1 MTRIPSP
8 VLEITEDIIASAEKR
23 HSGHCMIAETVKNA
37 VPDASYISVDLATTS
52 FTILKDGLR
61 YTYLTPAP
69 AQAALVNFDQGNHTE
84 PFTVRLKKGVATTSG
99 RVKKKGA
106 TKATL
111 VPNSSANHVPTRAG
125 GKPPPKGALRSGGT
139 GTPNSKD
146 KITGV
151 GSRRSFGIK
160 NLKL

>member
-8 VLEITEDIIASAEKR
+8 VLDITEDIIASSEKR
-23 HSGHCMIAETVKNA
+23 HSGHCMIAETVKVA
-37 VPDASYISVDLATTS
+37 VPDATYISVDLATTS

-61 YTYLTPAP
+61 YTFLTPAS
-69 AQAALVNFDQGNHTE
+69 AQAALVNFDQGQHTE
-84 PFTVRLKKGVATTSG
+84 PFTVRLKKGIATTAG
-99 RVKKKGA
+99 RRSKGA
-106 TKATL
+106 R
-111 VPNSSANHVPTRAG
+111 PTGAKLKLTEGNPPQRTG
-125 GKPPPKGALRSGGT
+125 GKPPPLGVLHSGGT
-139 GTPNSKD
+139 GTPKD

>member
-8 VLEITEDIIASAEKR
+8 TLEITEEIIASAEKR
-23 HSGHCMIAETVKNA
+23 HSGHCMIAETVKVA
-37 VPDASYISVDLATTS
+37 VPDARYISVDLATTS
-52 FTILKDGLR
+52 FTIPKDGLR
-61 YTYLTPAP
+61 YTFLTPAP

-84 PFTVRLKKGVATTSG
+84 PFTVRLRKGIATTSG
-99 RVKKKGA
+99 RTKKGKYVK
-106 TKATL
+106 KATL
-111 VPNSSANHVPTRAG
+111 TTSSHENHTPKREG
-125 GKPPPKGALRSGGT
+125 GKPPPKGALSSGGT
-139 GTPNSKD
+139 GTPKD